1 MKIETIPKTT
11 VDLVERFSRGI
22 FDAVCELSF
31 VKTNCCELIGNSILN
46 ALISIV
52 YFLRHNDNQ
61 KKIILDQKINFY

>member
-1 MKIETIPKTT
+1 MKIETVPKTT

-52 YFLRHNDNQ
+52 YFLGYTGNL
-61 KKIILDQKINFY
+61 KKIILDQKMNFY

>member
-1 MKIETIPKTT
+1 MKIETVPKTT

-31 VKTNCCELIGNSILN
+31 VKTNCCELIGNCLLN

-52 YFLRHNDNQ
+52 YFLGISVIK
-61 KKIILDQKINFY
+61 KKIILDQKINGY